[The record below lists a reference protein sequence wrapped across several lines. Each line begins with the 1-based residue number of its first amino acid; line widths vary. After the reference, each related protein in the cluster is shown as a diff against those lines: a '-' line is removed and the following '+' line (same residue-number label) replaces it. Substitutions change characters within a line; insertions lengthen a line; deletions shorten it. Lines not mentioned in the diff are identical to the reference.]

1 MHTIIPGFDILKT
14 VTDTNICGEA
24 AERRRKAFD
33 VAVDLKSRP
42 AADVDILLDGNV
54 FSRVAPRLNDVQKLV
69 FRQAFRI
76 DESATGLSGLNHH
89 GGIKFIATV
98 EQRSRKVIIL
108 TENVGDYN
116 TITTNRIIAVTP
128 EAFIARAEA
137 AMAAYDKGIISN
149 FPDAIAAEFFLKRE

>member
-14 VTDTNICGEA
+14 VTDTNISGDA
-24 AERRRKAFD
+24 AEQRRKAFD

-54 FSRVAPRLNDVQKLV
+54 FGRVAPRLNDRQSIV

-76 DESATGLSGLNHH
+76 DESATGLSGLNHN

-98 EQRSRKVIIL
+98 EQRARKVIIL
-108 TENVGDYN
+108 TENVGEYASISTD
-116 TITTNRIIAVTP
+116 RVIAVTP
-128 EAFIARAEA
+128 EQFIARAQA
-137 AMAAYDKGIISN
+137 AMSSYDKGIISN
-149 FPDAIAAEFFLKRE
+149 FPDAIAAEFFLKRQ